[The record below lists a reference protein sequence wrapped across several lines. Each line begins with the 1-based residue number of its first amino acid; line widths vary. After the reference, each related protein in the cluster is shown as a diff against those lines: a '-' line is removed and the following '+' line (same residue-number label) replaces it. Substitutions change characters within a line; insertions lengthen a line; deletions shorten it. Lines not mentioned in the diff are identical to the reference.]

1 MTGNW
6 ALDNALNQVE
16 SDISIKPDMP
26 QTDNSGSSETRSH
39 PKVPS
44 ESLETAQHLMPNTA
58 TDFLTSTS
66 FANPQSFLDPILEN
80 NNVEIR
86 EHQFSG
92 GNTLDESV
100 LTTLSRDLSSIGDKL
115 LSILWP
121 LRLRQRLMLVR
132 RVGEQFSSTGTIMG
146 HTDSFNQDASPEE
159 STNPQIFNEY
169 SKETIQKILDWDL
182 WGPLIFVLSF
192 SLIITYLQS
201 KTLSSGGAGSS
212 ESSQI
217 FSASFSLIWIVL
229 AVLSLNIQLVSPVS
243 QMTDNGQSTSGIIG
257 LSFFQCMSI
266 LSYTL
271 FPIVLG
277 GLSSIFIS
285 WKLLRLIINS
295 IMFLW
300 SILCSWLILAIVNN
314 CRKIGTESV
323 IYGMAGKSCFDHN
336 DGEKRILLM
345 IYPIIL
351 VFGLLSWLC
360 VIV

>member
-1 MTGNW
+1 MPANLTFDKM
-6 ALDNALNQVE
+6 LDQDE
-16 SDISIKPDMP
+16 SDISIKPDIP
-26 QTDNSGSSETRSH
+26 QTEILGNPKPSSHRNAPSG
-39 PKVPS
+39 
-44 ESLETAQHLMPNTA
+44 SLETAQPQLSNTA
-58 TDFLTSTS
+58 SFSTFTS
-66 FANPQSFLDPILEN
+66 FVKPQSYLDPILEN
-80 NNVEIR
+80 NNIKIR
-86 EHQFSG
+86 ENQFSG

-100 LTTLSRDLSSIGDKL
+100 LTTLGRDLSSIGDKL

-121 LRLRQRLMLVR
+121 LRLRQKLMLVR
-132 RVGEQFSSTGTIMG
+132 RVSEHFSSRGSMMG
-146 HTDSFNQDASPEE
+146 NTDSLNQDINFEE
-159 STNPQIFNEY
+159 RPNTEIANEY

-182 WGPLIFVLSF
+182 WGPLVFVLSF

-201 KTLSSGGAGSS
+201 KTLSSGGADSS
-212 ESSQI
+212 ETSQI
-217 FSASFSLIWIVL
+217 FSASFSLIWIIL

-243 QMTDNGQSTSGIIG
+243 QMTDNGQLTSGVIG
-257 LSFFQCMSI
+257 LTFFQCMSI

-285 WKLLRLIINS
+285 WKLLRLVINS
-295 IMFLW
+295 VMFLW

-314 CRKIGTESV
+314 CRKIGTASL
-323 IYGMAGKSCFDHN
+323 IYDMAGESSFDHN

-345 IYPIIL
+345 VYPIVL

>member
-1 MTGNW
+1 MSGNW
-6 ALDNALNQVE
+6 TLDNTLDQDE
-16 SDISIKPDMP
+16 SDISIKPDIP
-26 QTDNSGSSETRSH
+26 QMEILGNPKPSSHRNAPSG
-39 PKVPS
+39 
-44 ESLETAQHLMPNTA
+44 SLETAQPQLTNTA
-58 TDFLTSTS
+58 SFSTFTS
-66 FANPQSFLDPILEN
+66 FVNPQSYLDPILEN
-80 NNVEIR
+80 NNIKIR
-86 EHQFSG
+86 ENQFSG

-100 LTTLSRDLSSIGDKL
+100 LTTLGRDFSSIGDKL

-121 LRLRQRLMLVR
+121 LRLRQKLMLVR
-132 RVGEQFSSTGTIMG
+132 RVSEHFSSTGSMMG
-146 HTDSFNQDASPEE
+146 HTDSLNQDSNLEE
-159 STNPQIFNEY
+159 STTTETFNEY

-182 WGPLIFVLSF
+182 WGPLVFVLSF

-201 KTLSSGGAGSS
+201 KTLSSGGANSS
-212 ESSQI
+212 ETSQI

-243 QMTDNGQSTSGIIG
+243 QMTDNGQLTSGVIG

-285 WKLLRLIINS
+285 WKLLRLVINS
-295 IMFLW
+295 VMFLW

-314 CRKIGTESV
+314 CRKIGTASL
-323 IYGMAGKSCFDHN
+323 IYGMAGESSFDHN

-345 IYPIIL
+345 IYPIVL